1 MCRFVDV
8 NIEDMNFM
16 GLVIKEESN
25 TEAQNPGQQCFPL
38 FSYIKALNFPIV
50 NLLRWILLYLSK
62 SKAQDAT
69 IMDLRTIN
77 NKDAR
82 SQIYHLERLDIIFF
96 FSLDIEGAEY
106 EVLKTVPWDKVDIE
120 VLLIELIHAGSHFEG
135 SRDDVHQFLSSKSY
149 VYLGTICMILQWK
162 YQNNV
167 EFFSCW
173 WCFRERRFIENKI

>member
-1 MCRFVDV
+1 M
-8 NIEDMNFM
+8 
-16 GLVIKEESN
+16 
-25 TEAQNPGQQCFPL
+25 
-38 FSYIKALNFPIV
+38 
-50 NLLRWILLYLSK
+50 LYLSK

-120 VLLIELIHAGSHFEG
+120 VLLIELIHAGSLFKG
-135 SRDDVHQFLSSKSY
+135 SREEIHQFLSSKDY
-149 VYLGTICMILQWK
+149 VYLGSICMIFACLSR
-162 YQNNV
+162 NFNV
-167 EFFSCW
+167 HISYFSY
-173 WCFRERRFIENKI
+173 